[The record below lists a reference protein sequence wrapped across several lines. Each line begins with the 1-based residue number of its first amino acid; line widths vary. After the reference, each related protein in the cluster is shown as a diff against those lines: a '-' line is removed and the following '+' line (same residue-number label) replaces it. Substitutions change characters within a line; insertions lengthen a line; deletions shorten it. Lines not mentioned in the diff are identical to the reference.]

1 MTKLLASLLCA
12 ATLLAEGALR
22 LTVIDSSAAPMQ
34 AAGTLNERRFTTDG
48 RGMATVRGLA
58 AGRYRLT
65 VTRAG
70 FEPQTAEITIN
81 DGATAEQ
88 TVTLRVAVANSAIDV
103 VETTPLAGMNAT
115 RNEVPAPVQTATAAD
130 FTSTNAL
137 DLTELMNRRMR
148 GVHINEIQGN
158 PVQPDL
164 NYRGYTASPLLGT
177 PQGVSIYMDG
187 VRLNQPFGDVVS
199 WDLIPRVAIAEMA
212 FMPGS
217 NPLFGLNTLGGALSL
232 RTKSGATNGGTALQM
247 SGGSFGRK
255 MADFEHGGAAA
266 NGLHWYMA
274 GNLFFEDGWRDTSP
288 SNVRQLFS
296 KFGRQREKTSVDVAF
311 SYANNS
317 LNGNGLGEQRDLARR
332 YSSVYTKPDITT
344 NRAPFVNV
352 TVRHAATARVT
363 FSGNVY
369 YRHIRNTT
377 FNGDSNEDSL
387 DQSVY
392 QPSAADIQ
400 ALTAAGYTGF
410 PLSGAT
416 AANTP
421 FPFWRCIAQVL
432 QKDEPAEK
440 CNGLINRGRTGQH
453 NYGASGQM
461 SWFTSRSQ
469 LTAGAAFDRSSMDFQ
484 QSSQLG
490 YLNPDR
496 SVTGLNAFG
505 DGVSG
510 GEEDGE
516 PYDTRVDLFGK
527 TRTASVYATD
537 KLTLG
542 RAWGLTLSGRY
553 NHTHI
558 DNRDRIR
565 PAVGP
570 GSLTGAHSFGRFN
583 PAAGL
588 TYNPTKLMNFYFS
601 YSEGSRAPTSIEL
614 GCADP
619 NEPCKLPNAM
629 AGDPPLKQ
637 VVTRSWEGGVRGTFE
652 SGWNWTAGWFR
663 ADNRDDLLFVAA
675 PQTGYGYFKNFGKTR
690 RQGAEFDL
698 NGRVGRLTAG
708 AGYTFLHATYESPET
723 VNGESNSR
731 GVNDILPGNRIPM
744 IPQHMF
750 KSYADI
756 AATKKLTVTL
766 GAVVVGGSYA
776 RGNENNLHRPDGR
789 LFLGPGDTP
798 AYGVVNLGG
807 RYALHRRVELFAQI
821 NNLFDRRYYTA
832 AQLGP
837 TAFADNGNFVAR
849 PFPAVNGEFPVRH
862 ATFYAP
868 GAPRGLWGGM
878 RLRF

>member
-1 MTKLLASLLCA
+1 
-12 ATLLAEGALR
+12 
-22 LTVIDSSAAPMQ
+22 
-34 AAGTLNERRFTTDG
+34 
-48 RGMATVRGLA
+48 
-58 AGRYRLT
+58 
-65 VTRAG
+65 
-70 FEPQTAEITIN
+70 
-81 DGATAEQ
+81 
-88 TVTLRVAVANSAIDV
+88 
-103 VETTPLAGMNAT
+103 
-115 RNEVPAPVQTATAAD
+115 
-130 FTSTNAL
+130 
-137 DLTELMNRRMR
+137 
-148 GVHINEIQGN
+148 
-158 PVQPDL
+158 
-164 NYRGYTASPLLGT
+164 
-177 PQGVSIYMDG
+177 
-187 VRLNQPFGDVVS
+187 
-199 WDLIPRVAIAEMA
+199 
-212 FMPGS
+212 
-217 NPLFGLNTLGGALSL
+217 
-232 RTKSGATNGGTALQM
+232 
-247 SGGSFGRK
+247 
-255 MADFEHGGAAA
+255 
-266 NGLHWYMA
+266 
-274 GNLFFEDGWRDTSP
+274 
-288 SNVRQLFS
+288 
-296 KFGRQREKTSVDVAF
+296 
-311 SYANNS
+311 
-317 LNGNGLGEQRDLARR
+317 
-332 YSSVYTKPDITT
+332 
-344 NRAPFVNV
+344 
-352 TVRHAATARVT
+352 
-363 FSGNVY
+363 
-369 YRHIRNTT
+369 
-377 FNGDSNEDSL
+377 
-387 DQSVY
+387 
-392 QPSAADIQ
+392 
-400 ALTAAGYTGF
+400 
-410 PLSGAT
+410 
-416 AANTP
+416 
-421 FPFWRCIAQVL
+421 
-432 QKDEPAEK
+432 
-440 CNGLINRGRTGQH
+440 
-453 NYGASGQM
+453 M

-583 PAAGL
+583 PAVGL